1 MSFCSVIMYLRGYIM
16 KGNGKGYIGPKSV
29 RIYKGKIIEE
39 TKTWNLQSCKV

>member
-1 MSFCSVIMYLRGYIM
+1 M